1 MTSVPDDSPLSAAQV
16 ASLLGDD
23 LPGPEAVVTAPALDL
38 VRAAR
43 ELVEAVVLTD
53 VDDGERAAAAAD
65 LRGVAERLRAR
76 RRAGSVLLVRHDD
89 GRIEHLTQA
98 GSGRLNPQ
106 APDIVFD
113 GLCAPPSEPV
123 PVELVAR
130 CTLTPSFGGPPGRV
144 HGGQVAA
151 LLDEV
156 VGFAAFVAGAPGMT
170 VNLTVRYHRATP
182 HSTPLE
188 VRARLDRIDGRKR
201 WASGEVVAAG
211 EVSASAEAF
220 LLGGPPQL

>member
-1 MTSVPDDSPLSAAQV
+1 MSAAQV
-16 ASLLGDD
+16 AALLGDT
-23 LPGPEAVVTAPALDL
+23 LPGPEGVVTPEALAL

-43 ELVEAVVLTD
+43 ELVEAVVRTD
-53 VDDGERAAAAAD
+53 VAAAERAAATDA
-65 LRGVAERLRAR
+65 LRVVTERLRDRQRPGA
-76 RRAGSVLLVRHDD
+76 VLLVRHPD

-106 APDIVFD
+106 APDITFD
-113 GLCAPPSEPV
+113 PLRAPVGPPA

-156 VGFAAFVAGAPGMT
+156 VGFAAFAAGAPGMT
-170 VNLTVRYHRATP
+170 VSLTVSYRRATP

-188 VRARLDRIDGRKR
+188 VRARLDRMEGRKR

-211 EVSASAEAF
+211 EVTATAEAF
-220 LLGGPPQL
+220 LLGAADDG

>member
-1 MTSVPDDSPLSAAQV
+1 MSAAQV
-16 ASLLGDD
+16 AELLGDS
-23 LPGPEAVVTAPALDL
+23 LPRPDAVVTPAALAL

-43 ELVEAVVLTD
+43 DLVAAVVLTD
-53 VDDGERAAAAAD
+53 VDDDARAEAAGALGSVAA
-65 LRGVAERLRAR
+65 RLREDAR
-76 RRAGSVLLVRHDD
+76 SGSVLLVRHAD

-113 GLCAPPSEPV
+113 ALAAPPPEPL

-156 VGFAAFVAGAPGMT
+156 VGFAAFAAGAPGMT
-170 VNLTVRYHRATP
+170 VSLTVRYHRPTP

-188 VRARLDRIDGRKR
+188 VRGRLDRVEGRKR
-201 WASGEVVAAG
+201 WASGEVVARG
-211 EVSASAEAF
+211 DITASAEVF
-220 LLGGPPQL
+220 LLGAER

>member
-1 MTSVPDDSPLSAAQV
+1 MTSVPDSSPMSAAQV
-16 ASLLGDD
+16 AELLGDE
-23 LPGPEAVVTAPALDL
+23 LPAPATALTPEAVEL

-53 VDDGERAAAAAD
+53 IPMPDRA
-65 LRGVAERLRAR
+65 GVARELGELASRLREQ
-76 RRAGSVLLVRHDD
+76 RRAEAVLLVRHAD
-89 GRIEHLTQA
+89 GRVEHLTQA

-113 GLCAPPSEPV
+113 GLRAPPAELDPI
-123 PVELVAR
+123 ELVAR

-170 VNLTVRYHRATP
+170 VSLTVRYHRATP

-188 VRARLDRIDGRKR
+188 VRGRLDRIEGRKR

-211 EVSASAEAF
+211 EVTASAEVF
-220 LLGGPPQL
+220 LLGAGPD

>member
-1 MTSVPDDSPLSAAQV
+1 MSAAQV
-16 ASLLGDD
+16 AELLGDE
-23 LPGPEAVVTAPALDL
+23 LPAPATALTPEAVEL

-53 VDDGERAAAAAD
+53 VPGPDRADAARD
-65 LRGVAERLRAR
+65 LRALTERLRAR
-76 RRAGSVLLVRHDD
+76 RRGGAVLLVRHAD
-89 GRIEHLTQA
+89 GRVEHLTQA

-106 APDIVFD
+106 APEIVFD
-113 GLCAPPSEPV
+113 ALGAPPAAPA

-156 VGFAAFVAGAPGMT
+156 VGVAAFAAGAPGMT
-170 VNLTVRYHRATP
+170 VSLSVRYHRPTP

-188 VRARLDRIDGRKR
+188 VRARLDRVEGRKR
-201 WASGEVVAAG
+201 WASGEVVASG
-211 EVSASAEAF
+211 DVTASAEVF
-220 LLGGPPQL
+220 LLGGSPD

>member
-1 MTSVPDDSPLSAAQV
+1 MSAAQV
-16 ASLLGDD
+16 AAILGDE
-23 LPGPEAVVTAPALDL
+23 LPGPDGVVTEDALAL
-38 VRAAR
+38 VHAAR
-43 ELVEAVVLTD
+43 ALVEAVVVTD
-53 VDDGERAAAAAD
+53 ADGAERRTAAGE
-65 LRGVAERLRAR
+65 LRAVTERLRSR
-76 RRAGSVLLVRHDD
+76 RRPGAVLLVRHPD

-106 APDIVFD
+106 APDITFD
-113 GLCAPPSEPV
+113 PLVAPQAGTA

-170 VNLTVRYHRATP
+170 VSLRVTYHRATP

-188 VRARLDRIDGRKR
+188 VRARLDRAEGRKR
-201 WASGEVVAAG
+201 WASGEVVAGG
-211 EVSASAEAF
+211 EVTASAEAF
-220 LLGGPPQL
+220 LLGAPEAPSTGPS

>member
-1 MTSVPDDSPLSAAQV
+1 MSAAQV
-16 ASLLGDD
+16 AGLLGDD
-23 LPGPEAVVTAPALDL
+23 LPRPEAAVTPEALDL
-38 VRAAR
+38 VHAAR

-53 VDDGERAAAAAD
+53 AVPADRAVAASG
-65 LRGVAERLRAR
+65 LREVTGRLRAR
-76 RRAGSVLLVRHDD
+76 RRPGTVLLVRHAD

-106 APDIVFD
+106 APDIEF
-113 GLCAPPSEPV
+113 GALAAPPVVPA

-156 VGFAAFVAGAPGMT
+156 VGFAAFAAGAPGMT
-170 VNLTVRYHRATP
+170 VSLTVRYHRATP

-188 VRARLDRIDGRKR
+188 VRARLDRIEGRKR
-201 WASGEVVAAG
+201 WASGEVVAGG
-211 EVSASAEAF
+211 EVTASAEAF
-220 LLGGPPQL
+220 LLGAGAD

>member
-1 MTSVPDDSPLSAAQV
+1 MTSVPDGSPMSAAQV
-16 ASLLGDD
+16 AELLGDA
-23 LPGPEAVVTAPALDL
+23 LPPPEVALVPEAVEL

-53 VDDGERAAAAAD
+53 VPPTDRA
-65 LRGVAERLRAR
+65 GVAASLCELTERLRAR
-76 RRAGSVLLVRHDD
+76 RRTGAVLLVRHAD
-89 GRIEHLTQA
+89 GRVEHLTQA

-113 GLCAPPSEPV
+113 AVHAPPSAVAPI
-123 PVELVAR
+123 ELVAR

-156 VGFAAFVAGAPGMT
+156 VGFAAFAAGAPGMT
-170 VNLTVRYHRATP
+170 VNLSVRYHRATP

-188 VRARLDRIDGRKR
+188 VRARLDRVEGRKR
-201 WASGEVVAAG
+201 WATGEVIAGG
-211 EVSASAEAF
+211 EVTASAEVF
-220 LLGGPPQL
+220 LLGAGEG